1 MTAQILKWNHHRL
14 ELGEKTRIM
23 GIVNVTPDS
32 FSDGGHFLSAD
43 AAVSQAER
51 MVAEGADIIDIGGE
65 SSRPFSEPVSTEQ
78 ECSRVLPVIKQLAER
93 IQVPISIDTTKAEVA
108 EKAVSAGASVIND
121 ISALRFDPRLGRV
134 IAETGALGIL
144 MHMKG
149 MPADM
154 QVDPVYDDLL
164 GEVVSFLRQA
174 VGRAESFGVQKSRL
188 IIDPGIGFGK
198 TVDHNLQLL
207 KNLHCL
213 EQIGTTILVGTSRK
227 KFIRRLLCPP
237 DSGELS
243 PLHPLIETG
252 TQASVAAA
260 ALGGAHIVRVHDVAN
275 TAATLA
281 IVDAIKHA
289 GPREQRLQS

>member
-1 MTAQILKWNHHRL
+1 MTAQILEWKHHSL
-14 ELGEKTRIM
+14 ELDKKTRIM
-23 GIVNVTPDS
+23 GIVNVTSDS
-32 FSDGGHFLSAD
+32 FSDGGHFLSAE

-65 SSRPFSEPVSTEQ
+65 SSRPFSEPVSAEQ
-78 ECSRVLPVIKQLAER
+78 ECSRVIPVIEKLADR
-93 IQVPISIDTTKAEVA
+93 IRVPVSIDTTKAEVA
-108 EKAVSAGASVIND
+108 RAAVSAGASVIND
-121 ISALRFDPRLGRV
+121 ISALRFDPEIGRV

-154 QVDPVYDDLL
+154 QVNPVYDDLL
-164 GEVVSFLRQA
+164 GEVVSFLREA
-174 VGRAESFGVQKSRL
+174 VSRAESRGVERSRL
-188 IIDPGIGFGK
+188 IVDPGIGFGK
-198 TVDHNLQLL
+198 TADHNLQLL
-207 KNLHCL
+207 KSLHCL
-213 EQIGTTILVGTSRK
+213 QQIGTAILVGSSRK

-260 ALGGAHIVRVHDVAN
+260 AFGGAHIVRVHNVAN

-281 IVDAIKHA
+281 IVDAIKHS
-289 GPREQRLQS
+289 GCRDQTLRP